1 MADAPAPTQ
10 KGLQKRARVQSPAT
24 RKERKE
30 GTKETSSS
38 SSAASP
44 VGAVSPSAPKKFQAR
59 MMICWLLFGCRLVC
73 QANRILLGALLP
85 AIRQDLTLSDAEA
98 GSLLSAF
105 ASGYMFTQILGGAF
119 ADLLGGKWI
128 LQLAI
133 TAVSLGSLV
142 APVALQ
148 QGLWPAY
155 CTYFF
160 MGIFEGPSFPT
171 AGSMLSKWIPARER
185 STASSLADTR
195 GSIGGLLALA
205 AGPVV
210 ASHLG
215 WKACFVIFGMLS
227 MTFCSVWLFLAS
239 SSPAQSS
246 WVSKQELKMLID
258 EGVVEKA
265 KKQRPSPE
273 AAPGTLPAVPWRLF
287 ISPPVLAVCYAH
299 SVFNFGRYFLYG
311 WIPTFYSQVL
321 DVPATRAAA
330 CMTCLQVADAFVKL
344 IVAPFADN
352 LVNSGRL
359 SILGLR
365 RLLSCSAFVGFGAGL
380 CFCSCTRSP
389 VLVTAALVV
398 AKSAASCHA
407 AGFKT
412 NYLDISKK
420 HTGTISGVG
429 NTMAT
434 FASTL
439 SPMLAG
445 TVIQGSG
452 WNAMFLLC
460 FAVNL
465 SGAVVFGLF
474 SSATN
479 LDRLDRKGVELELDL
494 EL

>member
-1 MADAPAPTQ
+1 MADAPAPAQ
-10 KGLQKRARVQSPAT
+10 KGPQKRARVQSPA
-24 RKERKE
+24 KRKE

-44 VGAVSPSAPKKFQAR
+44 TGAASPPSAPKKFPAR

-85 AIRQDLTLSDAEA
+85 AIRQELTLSDAEA

-105 ASGYMFTQILGGAF
+105 ASGYMFTQILGGAL

-185 STASSLADTR
+185 SLSSSLADTG

-210 ASHLG
+210 ASYLG

-227 MTFCSVWLFLAS
+227 ITFCSAWLCLAS

-265 KKQRPSPE
+265 TKQRPSPV
-273 AAPGTLPAVPWRLF
+273 ASGTFPAVPWRIF

-321 DVPATRAAA
+321 DVPATTAAA
-330 CMTCLQVADAFVKL
+330 CMTCLQVADAYVKL

-352 LVNSGRL
+352 LVNSGRF

-389 VLVTAALVV
+389 VLVTAALMA
-398 AKSAASCHA
+398 AKSASSCHA

-479 LDRLDRKGVELELDL
+479 LDRKD
-494 EL
+494 